1 MREGEIA
8 VTARRTKFYL
18 DKRNAKWSGVCSG
31 IANYTGFDVTLVRV
45 GAVIL
50 TLMGGFPWTL
60 IAYWLVA
67 WLAHPQPLG
76 LYEDAA
82 DEKFW
87 QGVRQSPARTTR
99 DVRAKFREIDRR
111 LADVETF
118 YTTRNSSLA
127 TEIDNLR

>member
-1 MREGEIA
+1 M
-8 VTARRTKFYL
+8 TARRTKFYL
-18 DKRNAKWSGVCSG
+18 DKKNAKWSGVCAG
-31 IANYTGFDVTLVRV
+31 IADYTGFDATWVRV
-45 GAVIL
+45 GAVLI
-50 TLMGGFPWTL
+50 TLMGAFPWTL

-67 WLAHPQPLG
+67 WLAHPMPPG
-76 LYEDAA
+76 LYDDAA

-118 YTTRNSSLA
+118 YTSRNSSLA